1 MQKSSAELISFGL
14 SDRSVRSSVAQ
25 LIAET
30 KRKKND
36 FTFWLI
42 VGLRPTLGLSEM
54 LSERLIQK
62 VK

>member
-1 MQKSSAELISFGL
+1 MQNQSVSKLALDSAIAHSEVWPQLN
-14 SDRSVRSSVAQ
+14 AQ
-25 LIAET
+25 LIET
-30 KRKKND
+30 KND

-42 VGLRPTLGLSEM
+42 SGLSPNIGLSET